1 MRKLKMNRS
10 AKGGHGRVCI
20 METKAFS
27 FTHHHQGV
35 CGRHGTEEECVTSG
49 GLAESPDG
57 TGVSGPISESEVAS
71 EALSVV
77 GRLNSTYEAWRKPR
91 DRATGDR
98 SGLGK
103 AADED
108 GRDEKGNQMSKGEGG
123 RNSSL
128 SEKPVRPHLR
138 RLADWINPTG
148 AKKVHS
154 LIDKVYK
161 RKNLE
166 MAWEK
171 VKENRGSGGVDGQNL
186 EAFEAQQ
193 HQQLDRLHRELK
205 EETYQPLP
213 VRQHPI
219 PKRDKPGEYRMLGI
233 PTIYDRVCQQAL
245 LNRLEPI
252 FEPIFDD
259 ANFGYRRGRSTK
271 DALRKIWKEIQS
283 GSEWI
288 VDADLRD
295 FFGSVDQEKLLTLVA
310 QRVADGRVLRLVKA
324 MLKAGS
330 YGKGQL
336 FSSERGTPQGGV
348 VSPVLSNVLRTPF
361 DREMRLKGY
370 QLTRYADDW
379 VITCKSAAEARAAVD
394 AADRILKQLGVELH
408 PQKTRIVH
416 VQHGFEFL
424 GYKIKRG
431 RRKLQLPKSK
441 IRSQARQGALYAY
454 PKEKSIRR
462 FMERVRQRTKRK
474 IPLKTKELIAELNPL
489 LRGWGEYYKR
499 AHVRSLFH
507 RLDGW
512 IVRRIWSHRYK
523 RWRNAGWKRMPRQ
536 TLYREYGLVNLIDLI
551 PSLASRKTA
560 SS

>member
-1 MRKLKMNRS
+1 
-10 AKGGHGRVCI
+10 V
-20 METKAFS
+20 
-27 FTHHHQGV
+27 
-35 CGRHGTEEECVTSG
+35 
-49 GLAESPDG
+49 
-57 TGVSGPISESEVAS
+57 
-71 EALSVV
+71 
-77 GRLNSTYEAWRKPR
+77 
-91 DRATGDR
+91 
-98 SGLGK
+98 
-103 AADED
+103 
-108 GRDEKGNQMSKGEGG
+108 
-123 RNSSL
+123 
-128 SEKPVRPHLR
+128 
-138 RLADWINPTG
+138 DWINLTG

-171 VKENRGSGGVDGQNL
+171 VKENRGSGGVDGQSL
-186 EAFEAQQ
+186 AAFESQQ
-193 HQQLDRLHRELK
+193 GLQLARLEKELK
-205 EETYQPLP
+205 EDTYRPQPVL
-213 VRQHPI
+213 QHPI
-219 PKRDKPGEYRMLGI
+219 PKRDKPGEYRMLGV

-259 ANFGYRRGRSTK
+259 ASFGYRRGRSTK

-295 FFGSVDQEKLLTLVA
+295 FFGSVDHEKLLTLVA
-310 QRVADGRVLRLVKA
+310 QRVADGRVLRLIQA

-336 FSSERGTPQGGV
+336 FPTERGTPQGGV
-348 VSPVLSNVLRTPF
+348 VSPVLSNILLTPF
-361 DREMRLKGY
+361 DREMRRRGY

-379 VITCKSAAEARAAVD
+379 VVTCKSAAEARSVVD
-394 AADRILKQLGVELH
+394 AARRILKQLGVELH

-431 RRKLQLPKSK
+431 KKLQLPESK
-441 IRSQARQGALYAY
+441 IRSQARSGALYAY
-454 PKEKSIRR
+454 PREKSIQR
-462 FMERVRQRTKRK
+462 FQDQVRQRTKRRV
-474 IPLKTKELIAELNPL
+474 PLHTKELIAELNPL

-499 AHVRSLFH
+499 AHVRKLFNQ
-507 RLDGW
+507 LDRW
-512 IVRRIWSHRYK
+512 IVRRIWSHRFK
-523 RWRNAGWKRMPRQ
+523 RWRNGGWTQLRKA
-536 TLYREYGLVNLIDLI
+536 TLYGEYELVNLVGLI
-551 PSLASRKTA
+551 PSLASRSVA